1 MKEMVKTK
9 IKGKDYI
16 QVNERVKYF
25 RSNPQFENYGVN
37 TEIISHNDD
46 YSVVI
51 MKATITNPE
60 GAILSTGTAMEDQTS
75 SHINKTSHIENC
87 ETSAVG
93 RALGFLGIGIDTSIA
108 SADEVDMAISKQ
120 NLPKLTESQLKATLQ
135 GTKEQAQSVLRRFE
149 IDTKYKEQI
158 IQKFKI

>member
-1 MKEMVKTK
+1 MKVTK

-16 QVNERVKYF
+16 EVNERVKHF
-25 RSNPQFENYGVN
+25 RSNPKFENYGVN

-75 SHINKTSHIENC
+75 SYINKTSHIENC

-93 RALGFLGIGIDTSIA
+93 RALGFLGIGIDTSIG
-108 SADEVDMAISKQ
+108 SADEVDMAIAKQ
-120 NLPKLTESQLKATLQ
+120 NRPKLTEEQFLATIK
-135 GTKEQAQSVLRRFE
+135 GTKEKAQNVLGRFE
-149 IDTKYKEQI
+149 VESKYKKQI

>member
-1 MKEMVKTK
+1 MKITK

-16 QVNERVKYF
+16 EVNERVIYF
-25 RSNPQFENYGVN
+25 RSELQYEKYGVN
-37 TEIISHNDD
+37 TEIIWHNDD

-60 GAILSTGTAMEDQTS
+60 GAILSTGTAMEEKS
-75 SHINKTSHIENC
+75 SSYINKTSHVENC

-93 RALGFLGIGIDTSIA
+93 RALGNLGIGIDASVA
-108 SADEVDMAISKQ
+108 SADEVEMAIAKQ
-120 NLPKLTESQLKATLQ
+120 DRPKLTESQFLATMK
-135 GTKEQAQSVLRRFE
+135 GTKEKAQNVLMRFNV
-149 IDTKYKEQI
+149 DDKHKQQI